1 MELLI
6 VLVFVLIL
14 FGADKLPQLG
24 EGLGKAIKG
33 FKKSIG
39 HETTDGTISQN
50 NQDIA
55 QRGEHIPGGLNAQ
68 SHAPA
73 SSHDRPNAPVGP
85 ASPIRGGV
93 RETNSLL
100 QNNFPLDHQS
110 TSKLIAVSA
119 HVQAVNMPQ
128 QVFLAYV
135 QKYGLG

>member
-6 VLVFVLIL
+6 VLVIVLIL

-24 EGLGKAIKG
+24 GGLGKAIKG

-73 SSHDRPNAPVGP
+73 SSHDRPDAPVEP
-85 ASPIRGGV
+85 ASPIRCGYEKRIAFCKTISHLTINRRV
-93 RETNSLL
+93 SSLL
-100 QNNFPLDHQS
+100 
-110 TSKLIAVSA
+110 
-119 HVQAVNMPQ
+119 
-128 QVFLAYV
+128 
-135 QKYGLG
+135 